1 MFRCFHRQVQGI
13 RAGQFRDPLA
23 WVDELRAD
31 DEGRKIAVEAA
42 HRPDRRHGTLA
53 LKSIMGDPMLDNIE
67 NLIRSAIAE
76 INAFTKKAIEDNEI
90 RKLVA
95 SMDAVKRNITD
106 YSVIDDRKDQI
117 SNEFLLTDA
126 ILKTSDAISQCRTLG
141 VDAVICNAD
150 AVSLNIL
157 SKIAFHKLTNATN
170 SKQCVL
176 EIIGEQE
183 DI

>member
-1 MFRCFHRQVQGI
+1 
-13 RAGQFRDPLA
+13 
-23 WVDELRAD
+23 
-31 DEGRKIAVEAA
+31 
-42 HRPDRRHGTLA
+42 
-53 LKSIMGDPMLDNIE
+53 MGDPMLDNIE

-176 EIIGEQE
+176 EIIGEARGYLTTLIPPFIAGLDPARRISVPNPPCLFQGGRMVRLAT
-183 DI
+183 DSSG